1 MGLFDFYREYRRRK
15 TISQKSAEYW
25 QLINGYHPVYSNYNG
40 NLYEMAQV
48 RSAIHAAANHRSKL
62 SVEVVGPRYRDLAK
76 VIGIRVNPFQTT
88 SQFLYKVSTTLDCT
102 NSCIII
108 PIYDSPVADHIVG
121 FWPVN
126 PQAAEIIEND
136 GEVYIRYS
144 YYGQS
149 RAIELDRCGVV
160 RKMDF
165 RSEIFGDSNAALF
178 PTLDLI
184 EVHNKSIQEAVKASA
199 AIRFLAKLTGTFK
212 PDDVSKERKRFV
224 DDNLSGENGGVMLID
239 SKYADVKQLDSKP
252 IVVDDKQ
259 LAAINDNVNNYFGVS
274 PKILQNCFTSDEWA
288 AFYEG
293 AVEPFAIQLSQVLSS
308 MLFTPSEIA
317 AGSMIYL
324 SANRLQYASNQEKI
338 DIVAALFDRGLLTV
352 DQGLEIFQMPPIGGD
367 EGAKRHIRK
376 DYIDLSLLGA
386 EIDPALA
393 AVPSPGKEE
402 SGNASENE
410 PGVQDNGPGDPKS

>member
-1 MGLFDFYREYRRRK
+1 MGLFDFYIEYRRRK
-15 TISQKSAEYW
+15 NIDNKSAEYW
-25 QLINGYHPVYSNYNG
+25 QLINGYHPVYSSYNG
-40 NLYEMAQV
+40 NLYEMATV
-48 RSAIHAAANHRSKL
+48 RAAIHAAANHRSKL
-62 SVEVVGPRYRDLAK
+62 NIEVVGPRYRDLAK

-88 SQFLYKVSTTLDCT
+88 SQFLYKVSTILDCT

-108 PIYDSPVADHIVG
+108 PLYDSPAADHIVG

-126 PQAAEIIEND
+126 PQVAEIIENNN
-136 GEVYIRYS
+136 EVFIRYN

-165 RSEIFGDSNAALF
+165 KSEIFGDSNAALY

-184 EVHNKSIQEAVKASA
+184 NVHNKSIQEAVKASA

-239 SKYADVKQLDSKP
+239 SKYAEVKQLDSKP

-259 LAAINDNVNNYFGVS
+259 LQAINSSVNDYFGVS
-274 PKILQNCFTSDEWA
+274 QKIIQNSFTSDEWA

-293 AVEPFAIQLSQVLSS
+293 SVEPFAIQLSQVLSS
-308 MLFTPSEIA
+308 MLFTTAEIA
-317 AGSMIYL
+317 SGSMVYL

-338 DIVAALFDRGLLTV
+338 EIVSALFDRGLLTV
-352 DQGLEIFQMPPIGGD
+352 DQGLEIFQMPPIGGE
-367 EGAKRHIRK
+367 EGGRRHIRK

-393 AVPSPGKEE
+393 ALPRKEGNSNASKAE
-402 SGNASENE
+402 SGV
-410 PGVQDNGPGDPKS
+410 PGDDPGDPKD